1 MRAVSSDTDNCTKT
15 ETETETETERE
26 SISESPRVHD
36 PSQEGTINIH

>member
-1 MRAVSSDTDNCTKT
+1 MRAVSSDKDNCT

-36 PSQEGTINIH
+36 PSQKGTIDIH